1 MNLKTIISSML
12 LLLSLIGRAQKTET
26 PVLINLKNGQS
37 IDAVHFGQLKCGT
50 DSYSTDYI
58 LIRGKYMDSVTE
70 IKDYGDIEK
79 IVLEGYKEGP
89 IASVGNEKGTLR
101 IFKKNGVSV
110 TLTEAEI
117 TMSCYG
123 VGDLYN
129 TVIVKMINPLT
140 NQAVEQT
147 IETRNIQSIIFK

>member
-1 MNLKTIISSML
+1 MKYTGIL
-12 LLLSLIGRAQKTET
+12 LFAFLFLSLTGTAQNPDI

-37 IDAVHFGQLKCGT
+37 IDALHFGQIKCGT
-50 DSYSTDYI
+50 DSYSNDYI

-70 IKDYGDIEK
+70 IKEYNDIEK
-79 IVLEGYKEGP
+79 IILEDYKSGP
-89 IASVGNEKGTLR
+89 VASVGNEKGTLK
-101 IFKKNGVSV
+101 IIKKNGVSV
-110 TLTEAEI
+110 TLTDAEI

-123 VGDLYN
+123 TGDLYN
-129 TVIVKMINPLT
+129 TIIVKMMNPLT

>member
-1 MNLKTIISSML
+1 MNFKAIILSTL
-12 LLLSLIGRAQKTET
+12 LLLSLIGKAQKTET
-26 PVLINLKNGQS
+26 PVLINLKNGES

-50 DSYSTDYI
+50 DSYSNDYI

-70 IKDYGDIEK
+70 IKDYSDIEK
-79 IVLEGYKEGP
+79 IVLEGYKDGP
-89 IASVGNEKGTLR
+89 VASVGNEKGTLR

-129 TVIVKMINPLT
+129 TVIVQIMNPLT
-140 NQAVEQT
+140 NLVVEQT
-147 IETRNIQSIIFK
+147 IETRNIQSFIFK